1 MLDLSRL
8 TMDIF
13 RQGRAAWILK
23 EYSNASVH
31 LSRRMICRR
40 SCGTGS
46 SGPEAPGPA
55 SGVARGIYLAIAASI
70 LSSRKK

>member
-1 MLDLSRL
+1 MLNLSRL

-31 LSRRMICRR
+31 LSRMICRR

-70 LSSRKK
+70 LSSRKN